1 MMFDYLSYLLLV
13 VLVVVFLSAAI
24 RILREYERGIVFT
37 HGERWQARG
46 VEALTPGE
54 TVEVAG
60 MKDLTLVVRRRSART
75 VSEGGV

>member
-13 VLVVVFLSAAI
+13 VLVIMFLATAI

-37 HGERWQARG
+37 HGERWQAHG
-46 VEALTPGE
+46 TEVLAPGE
-54 TVEVAG
+54 TVEVADF
-60 MKDLTLVVRRRSART
+60 KDLTLVVRRRSPRT